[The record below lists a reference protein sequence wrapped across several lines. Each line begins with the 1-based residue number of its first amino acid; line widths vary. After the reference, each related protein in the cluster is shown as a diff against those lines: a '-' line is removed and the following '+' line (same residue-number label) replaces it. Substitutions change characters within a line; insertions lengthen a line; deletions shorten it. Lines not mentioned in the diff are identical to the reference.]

1 MITDPR
7 HGLPSASA
15 FERLSACPPSHQMSL
30 GMEDTESAAAASGT
44 RIHAV
49 LAGEAEMSTLSAD
62 EEQTHDMCKAQADEL
77 IAQYISNPEVLTLK
91 EVRLGLTQ
99 FGKVVVVKDGARIA
113 LRFTGQADVI
123 IIDGTFALI
132 LDYKTGRGTT
142 ADAGDNYQLM
152 ALAALVSMYR
162 QIETAAVAIIQPW
175 AGKPTVAHYDTEALM
190 LAQNAVISTLSKAE
204 TSTSADAVA
213 GDHCKW
219 CKAKMHCPAF
229 KDAALAVTDA
239 INPDT
244 ISGTDEQVKAQI
256 FTRMGDH
263 SSMSN
268 EMMIRI
274 QEGGR
279 KFMEWFLVA
288 HDLELRKRIAAGEID
303 GYSLREKKGRRSVS
317 DVTTVFNR
325 LSAHG
330 VTGDAF
336 AAECSIPIG
345 SVKTLIKQGTGA
357 KGKALDNLV
366 DEVLHDATETSKG
379 SMEIVKGIAL
389 EGGE

>member
-1 MITDPR
+1 MNTDPR

-15 FERLSACPPSHQMSL
+15 FERLMACPPSHAMSL
-30 GMEDTESAAAASGT
+30 GMDDTESAAATAGT

-49 LAGEAEMSTLSAD
+49 LAGEADVSTLSVD
-62 EEQTHDMCKAQADEL
+62 EEQTHDMCKAQADE
-77 IAQYISNPEVLTLK
+77 IVAQYISNPDVVTMK

-132 LDYKTGRGTT
+132 LDYKTGRGDT
-142 ADAGDNYQLM
+142 AAAVDNAQLM
-152 ALAALVSMYR
+152 ALAALVSLYR
-162 QIETAAVAIIQPW
+162 PIETAAVAIIQPW
-175 AGKPTVAHYDTEALM
+175 AGNPTVAHYDTEALR
-190 LAQNAVISTLSKAE
+190 LAEKTLISTLNMAE
-204 TSTSADAVA
+204 LATPSDAVA

-219 CKAKMHCPAF
+219 CKAKMSCIAF
-229 KDAALAVTDA
+229 QEATWDVTEV
-239 INPDT
+239 IQPDT
-244 ISGTDEQVKAQI
+244 IAGTDDQVKAQI
-256 FTRMGDH
+256 FARMGDH
-263 SSMSN
+263 TAMSN
-268 EMMIRI
+268 EMLVRTY
-274 QEGGR
+274 EHGR

-317 DVTTVFNR
+317 DVTTVFGR
-325 LSAHG
+325 LSTHG

-336 AAECSIPIG
+336 AAECSIPLG
-345 SVKTLIKQGTGA
+345 SVKTLIKQSTGA

-366 DEVLHDATETSKG
+366 DEVLLNATETSKG

-389 EGGE
+389 EGAS

>member
-1 MITDPR
+1 MNTDPR
-7 HGLPSASA
+7 QGLPSASA
-15 FERLSACPPSHQMSL
+15 FERLVECPPSHQMAL
-30 GMEDTESAAAASGT
+30 GLEDTESAVAASGT

-49 LAGEAEMSTLSAD
+49 LAGEANISTLSSD
-62 EEQTHDMCKAQADEL
+62 EEQTHDMCKHQADAL
-77 IAQYISNPEVLTLK
+77 IAEHITGADVDTFT
-91 EVRLGLTQ
+91 EVRLGLTH
-99 FGKVVVVKDGARIA
+99 FGRVVVVSDKAQQS
-113 LRFTGQADVI
+113 LRFTGQADLI
-123 IIDGTFALI
+123 IIDNGHALI
-132 LDYKTGRGTT
+132 IDYKTGRGDT
-142 ADAGDNYQLM
+142 ADAVDNHQLM
-152 ALAALVSMYR
+152 ALAALVSLYKP
-162 QIETAAVAIIQPW
+162 ILSATVAIVQPW
-175 AGKPTVAHYDTEALM
+175 AGKPTVAKYNIRMLRQAEAKL
-190 LAQNAVISTLSKAE
+190 ISTLNAAE
-204 TSTSADAVA
+204 VATPADAVA
-213 GDHCKW
+213 GSHCKW

-229 KDAALAVTDA
+229 KDAALAVTDV

-288 HDLELRKRIAAGEID
+288 HDLELRRRIAAGEID
-303 GYSLREKKGRRSVS
+303 GYSLRERKGRRSVS
-317 DVTTVFNR
+317 DVTTVFSR

-336 AAECSIPIG
+336 AAECSVPLG
-345 SVKTLIKQGTGA
+345 SVKTLIKQSTGA

-366 DEVLHDATETSKG
+366 DEVLHGATEISKG
-379 SMEIVKGIAL
+379 SLEIVKNNQL
-389 EGGE
+389 ES

>member
-1 MITDPR
+1 MNTDPR
-7 HGLPSASA
+7 KGLPSASA
-15 FERLSACPPSHQMSL
+15 FERLVECPPSHQMAFGL
-30 GMEDTESAAAASGT
+30 DDTESAVAASGT

-62 EEQTHDMCKAQADEL
+62 EEQTHDMCKAQADDL
-77 IAQYISNPEVLTLK
+77 IVQYISNPEVLTLK

-132 LDYKTGRGTT
+132 LDYKTGRGDT
-142 ADAGDNYQLM
+142 AAAVDNHQLM

-162 QIETAAVAIIQPW
+162 PIETAAVAIIQPW

-190 LAQNAVISTLSKAE
+190 LAQNTMISTLSKAE

-219 CKAKMHCPAF
+219 CKAKMHCAAF
-229 KDAALAVTDA
+229 QSAALSVTDA
-239 INPDT
+239 INAES

-256 FTRMGDH
+256 FSRMGDH

-268 EMMIRI
+268 EMLLRI

-303 GYSLREKKGRRSVS
+303 GYSLREKNGRRSVS
-317 DVTTVFNR
+317 DVTTVFSR

-336 AAECSIPIG
+336 AAECSVPLG
-345 SVKTLIKQGTGA
+345 SVKTLIKQSTGA

-366 DEVLHDATETSKG
+366 DEVLHGATEISKG
-379 SMEIVKGIAL
+379 SFEIVKGLTL
-389 EGGE
+389 EGAA

>member
-49 LAGEAEMSTLSAD
+49 LAGEAEMSTLSSD
-62 EEQTHDMCKAQADEL
+62 EEQTHDMCKAHADDL

-99 FGKVVVVKDGARIA
+99 FGRVVVVKDGARIA
-113 LRFTGQADVI
+113 LRFTGQADLI

-162 QIETAAVAIIQPW
+162 PIETAAVAIIQPW

-190 LAQNAVISTLSKAE
+190 LAQNTMISTLSKAE
-204 TSTSADAVA
+204 ISTSADAVA

-229 KDAALAVTDA
+229 QSAALSVTDA
-239 INPDT
+239 INAES

-256 FTRMGDH
+256 FSRMGDH

-317 DVTTVFNR
+317 DVTTVFSR

-389 EGGE
+389 EGAS